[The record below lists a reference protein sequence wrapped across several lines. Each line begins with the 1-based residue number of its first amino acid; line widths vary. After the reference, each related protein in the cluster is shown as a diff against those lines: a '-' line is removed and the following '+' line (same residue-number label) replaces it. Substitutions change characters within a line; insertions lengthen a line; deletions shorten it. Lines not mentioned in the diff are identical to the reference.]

1 MQAFVVEQT
10 GENRIMRLREG
21 PSPEALPGKL
31 TIDVVYAGI
40 GMIDALL
47 SRGYLGLQTPFVPGL
62 EVSGYVRAIGEGVEG
77 FRIGQPVVALT
88 LTELGGYASVV
99 AARPE
104 LTVPLDGPLEGLGM
118 DRAAALAVNAA
129 TAYLAVKRVAQV
141 EPGQQVLVHG
151 ALGGL
156 GSLVGQVARRQGASL
171 VLGTVGNAAKRD
183 AAGGGIYDKLLLRG
197 EFAEETLRLTGGNG
211 VHHVFD
217 PVGGVTRTRS
227 FETLQP
233 LGRLIL
239 LGNASDE
246 ADTELRLNEAWLG
259 NRAALGLNI
268 GAFAAFAPVAVGEA
282 MYRALAMAARG
293 ELEADIYGVYPMA
306 QAERAIGLLEQGGTT
321 GKLLLR
327 I

>member
-10 GENRIMRLREG
+10 GEHRIMRLQEG

-31 TIDVVYAGI
+31 TIDVVYAGV
-40 GMIDALL
+40 GMIDSLL

-118 DRAAALAVNAA
+118 ERAAALAVNAA
-129 TAYLAVKRVAQV
+129 TAYLAVKKVAQV
-141 EPGQQVLVHG
+141 EPGQHVLVHG

-156 GSLVGQVARRQGASL
+156 GSLVGQVARRQGAAL
-171 VLGTVGNAAKRD
+171 VLGTVGSAAKRD
-183 AAGGGIYDKLLLRG
+183 AASGEIKLLLRG
-197 EFAEETLRLTGGNG
+197 EFAEETLRLTGGKG

-268 GAFAAFAPVAVGEA
+268 GAYAAFAPDAVGEA
-282 MYRALAMAARG
+282 MYQALAMAARG

>member
-1 MQAFVVEQT
+1 MQAFVVEQA
-10 GENRIMRLREG
+10 GDDRIMKLQEG
-21 PSPEALPGKL
+21 PNPEALPGQL
-31 TIDVVYAGI
+31 TIDVVYAGV
-40 GMIDALL
+40 GMIDSLL
-47 SRGYLGLQTPFVPGL
+47 SRGYLGLPTPFVPGL
-62 EVSGYVRAIGEGVEG
+62 EVSGYVRSVGAGVEG
-77 FRIGQPVVALT
+77 FRIGQPVVAMT

-99 AARPE
+99 SARPE
-104 LTVPLDGPLEGLGM
+104 LTVPLEGALEGLGM

-141 EPGQQVLVHG
+141 QPGQDVLVHG

-156 GSLVGQVARRQGASL
+156 GSLVGQVARRQGAGL
-171 VLGTVGNAAKRD
+171 VLGTVGSAAKRD
-183 AAGGGIYDKLLLRG
+183 AAGATVYDKLLLRG
-197 EFAEETLRLTGGNG
+197 EFKEETLRLTGGKG

-217 PVGGVTRTRS
+217 PVGGETRTRS

-233 LGRLIL
+233 LARLVL

-268 GAFAAFAPVAVGEA
+268 GAYAAFAPDAVGEA
-282 MYRALAMAARG
+282 LSRALAMAARG
-293 ELEADIYGVYPMA
+293 EVDADIYGVYPMA
-306 QAERAIGLLEQGGTT
+306 EADRAFRLLEQGGTT

-327 I
+327 V